1 MKKRLGMMK
10 KSVVLAT
17 LAFSLIFSWSCVIY
31 GWKKTALQAV
41 NPEKR
46 GEVKISA
53 VQVHSG
59 EKTEL
64 KKKPAA
70 RIQGDSVV
78 GERFLKNFVLEK
90 SEIKHPGDFGT
101 SAPAEIITKDGVTY
115 TTDRILGQTPSSV
128 TFDGY
133 IAVSIPLADVDLV
146 WIRKVNVLA
155 TLLLDIGPLLALEII
170 EHIEY
175 GRK

>member
-1 MKKRLGMMK
+1 MMK
-10 KSVVLAT
+10 KSIALAILT
-17 LAFSLIFSWSCVIY
+17 FSLVFSWSCVIY
-31 GWKKTALQAV
+31 SWKKTALHDLK
-41 NPEKR
+41 PEKR
-46 GEVKISA
+46 AEVKISA

-64 KKKPAA
+64 QKKPAA
-70 RIQGDSVV
+70 RIQGDSVAGARLV
-78 GERFLKNFVLEK
+78 KNFVLEK
-90 SEIKHPGDFGT
+90 SEIKHPVDFGT

-133 IAVSIPLADVDLV
+133 VAVSIPLADVDLV

-155 TLLLDIGPLLALEII
+155 TLLLDIGPLLAFEII
-170 EHIEY
+170 EHITWSP
-175 GRK
+175 RKE